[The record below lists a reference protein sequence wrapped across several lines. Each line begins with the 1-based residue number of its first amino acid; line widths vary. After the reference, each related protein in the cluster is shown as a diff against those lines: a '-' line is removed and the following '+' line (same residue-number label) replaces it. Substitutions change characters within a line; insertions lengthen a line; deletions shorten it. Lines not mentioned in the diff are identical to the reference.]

1 MKPSVRL
8 FMSRACLVLAFGF
21 LSLNLYAQPPQIA
34 INQVGFYPGSPKQAI
49 VVGMPA
55 ETRFS
60 IVSEK
65 GDTVFEGQLSDVRK
79 SKNSSLVTRVADF
92 SGFNKAG
99 KYRVVSA
106 GLSSPVF
113 TISDRVHDETAKAL
127 IKGFYYQRVSMP
139 LEERYAGI
147 WARPAGHPD
156 DKVLVHSSAATEQ
169 RPEGTVISSP
179 GGWYDAGD
187 YNKYIVNSGITVGTL
202 LSAYEDFPEYFAKQN
217 LNIPES
223 GNGAPDILNEALYN
237 LRWMLT
243 MQDPH
248 DGGVYNKL
256 TNAEFD
262 GMVMPGVTKDP
273 RYVVQKG
280 TAATLDFA
288 AVMAQAARIYK
299 KYPKVFPGLSDS
311 FLEAAKKA
319 WQWALKN
326 PDMEYNQFAMNRN
339 FKPEIQTGGYG
350 DRRFTDEWFWA
361 AAELYATTSD
371 KAYAEAIEKYFPEK
385 FSIPTWNSV
394 DMLGVYTLFRTGNAK
409 MMPETARK
417 QLLDM
422 ADAFVKSMEDNA
434 FAVVMGQSPRDFIWG
449 SNSEAANQGI
459 LLINAYI
466 LTRDKKYL
474 DAALSNANYLLG
486 QNATGYSFVTGIGA
500 KQVMHPHHRPSE
512 ADGIVAPVPGLLS
525 GGPNPGK
532 PDRCETYLY
541 SEPETSFTDDVCSYA
556 SNEIAINWNAP
567 AVYLFNAI
575 ENLTLKYTVRG
586 GTGPV

>member
-1 MKPSVRL
+1 MQIIRI
-8 FMSRACLVLAFGF
+8 SRTAVCLF
-21 LSLNLYAQPPQIA
+21 LSLGFFSLALYAQPPQIA
-34 INQVGFYPGSPKQAI
+34 VNQAGFYPNAPKQAI
-49 VVGMPA
+49 VVGLPS

-60 IVSEK
+60 VVSEK
-65 GDTVFEGQLSDVRK
+65 GDKVFEGQLGAVRK

-92 SGFNKAG
+92 SKFNKTG
-99 KYRVVSA
+99 KYRVVS
-106 GLSSPVF
+106 GEIVSPVF
-113 TISDRVHDETAKAL
+113 AISAGVHNEAARAL

-156 DKVLVHSSAATEQ
+156 DRVIVHPSAATEQ
-169 RPEGTVISSP
+169 RPAGTVISSP

-187 YNKYIVNSGITVGTL
+187 YNKYIVNSGITMGTL
-202 LSAYEDFPEYFAKQN
+202 LSAYEDFPGYFAKLN

-243 MQDPH
+243 MQDPN
-248 DGGVYNKL
+248 DGGVYNKC

-262 GMVMPGVTKDP
+262 DMVMPGVTKTP

-288 AVMAQAARIYK
+288 AVMAQSARIYK
-299 KYPKVFPGLSDS
+299 NHSKVFPGLADE
-311 FLEAAKKA
+311 FLQAAQKA

-326 PDMEYNQFAMNRN
+326 PDMEFNQFEMNGK
-339 FKPEIQTGGYG
+339 FKPEIATGGYG
-350 DRRFTDEWFWA
+350 DRDFTDEWFWA
-361 AAELYATTSD
+361 AAELYAATSGQ
-371 KAYAEAIEKYFPEK
+371 AYAEAIKKYFPER
-385 FSIPTWNSV
+385 FSVPTWNSV
-394 DMLGVYTLFRTGNAK
+394 GMLGVYTLFRTGK
-409 MMPETARK
+409 TGMMPQTARK

-422 ADAFVKSMEDNA
+422 ADAFVKSRDDNA
-434 FAVVMGQSPRDFIWG
+434 FAVVMGQSPKDFIWG

-459 LLINAYI
+459 LLINAYN
-466 LTRDKKYL
+466 LTKDKKYL

-486 QNATGYSFVTGIGA
+486 QNATGYSFVTGIGN

-532 PDRCETYLY
+532 QDRCATYLY
-541 SEPETSFTDDVCSYA
+541 DEPETSFTDDVCSFA

-567 AVYLFNAI
+567 AVYLLNAVEALI
-575 ENLTLKYTVRG
+575 K
-586 GTGPV
+586 